1 MVVGASAPW
10 RLLYFPI
17 SYAQARRNNAKA
29 TRTITRKILGK
40 YQDKYKHKYQ
50 DKNKYKYQDKYKYK
64 HKYQDKSSLVALIL
78 PNKLRSR

>member
-29 TRTITRKILGK
+29 TRTITRKIPG
-40 YQDKYKHKYQ
+40 QIQ
-50 DKNKYKYQDKYKYK
+50 IQT
-64 HKYQDKSSLVALIL
+64 QIQGQIQIQIQTQIPGQML
-78 PNKLRSR
+78 PGGSYTSQ